1 VSLTLAINA
10 VPVTP
15 DDIQF
20 VVDAERLGVEAVWV
34 PEVWGYDALTPI
46 GALAMRTESI
56 LLGTGIV
63 QLGSRSPAMLA
74 QSAMA
79 LQALSQGRFRLGIG
93 TSGPQVI
100 EGWHGVRFDRPI
112 QRTRETIEIVRM
124 VSAGERLEYD
134 GEVYQLPLPDSQ
146 GRAIRSMADPV
157 HVPIHVA
164 SLGPRNLRLTGEMAD
179 GWIGTGFLPE
189 VADVFLDEISR
200 GAEAAGRTLADI
212 ELTTAATVEFTDDLE
227 AAGRRHAGGY
237 AFTIGAMGSAS
248 TNFYNESFIRQG
260 FGEQVQE
267 VERLWRSGDR
277 EAAAAAVPIEIG
289 IGANLLGTDDDVRA
303 RLRLHRD
310 AGMNGLRVNPQG
322 EDHHQR
328 LDCLGRLLDL
338 VAEVNQET
346 GAPS

>member
-1 VSLTLAINA
+1 MRIDCADPSE
-10 VPVTP
+10 
-15 DDIQF
+15 F
-20 VVDAERLGVEAVWV
+20 
-34 PEVWGYDALTPI
+34 
-46 GALAMRTESI
+46 ALATNE
-56 LLGTGIV
+56 
-63 QLGSRSPAMLA
+63 
-74 QSAMA
+74 
-79 LQALSQGRFRLGIG
+79 
-93 TSGPQVI
+93 
-100 EGWHGVRFDRPI
+100 
-112 QRTRETIEIVRM
+112 
-124 VSAGERLEYD
+124 
-134 GEVYQLPLPDSQ
+134 
-146 GRAIRSMADPV
+146 
-157 HVPIHVA
+157 
-164 SLGPRNLRLTGEMAD
+164 
-179 GWIGTGFLPE
+179 
-189 VADVFLDEISR
+189 DVWKK
-200 GAEAAGRTLADI
+200 A
-212 ELTTAATVEFTDDLE
+212 DDLE